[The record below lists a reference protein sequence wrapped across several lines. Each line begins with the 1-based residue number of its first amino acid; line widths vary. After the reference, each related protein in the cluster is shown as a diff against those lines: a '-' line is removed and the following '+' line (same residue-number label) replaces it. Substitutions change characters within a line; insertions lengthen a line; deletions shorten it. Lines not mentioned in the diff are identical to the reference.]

1 MKAGH
6 FFIGILSL
14 LMIMTSCGGSGNGGK
29 KGFTVKA
36 TGAPYELL
44 VVINKDIWKKDA
56 GKALENVLK
65 SDAVGLP
72 QPEPNFKVSVVN
84 EANFDKILKPVRN
97 IVVVDISDIYTKGS
111 MSYAKDVWAN
121 GQMVLTIKSPNE
133 KIFEE
138 YVTANGQKIINFFVG
153 SEMNRNIAAFN
164 EKFNTGVRNKVM
176 EMFGAQVSIPSDLI
190 LTKEGENF
198 FWVSNDASKGRMD
211 FVVYAVPYR
220 KKDAF
225 SEKNLIAMRDSVMK
239 MNIKGSADSMY
250 IMTTQAAPVAC
261 DTISVHGK
269 FTVRLRGLW
278 EMKNDMMGGPFVSL
292 SRLDEKT
299 QQIVTVEGF
308 VFAPSMAKR
317 NLIRRLESML
327 YTLRLSDELQ
337 KEDELMLGVD
347 ETQK

>member
-1 MKAGH
+1 MKASH
-6 FFIGILSL
+6 FFIGIFSL
-14 LMIMTSCGGSGNGGK
+14 LLIMTSCGGSGSGSK
-29 KGFTVKA
+29 KGFSVDA

-44 VVINKDIWKKDA
+44 VVVNKDIWKKDA

-84 EANFDKILKPVRN
+84 EAHFDKILKPVRN
-97 IVVVDISDIYTKGS
+97 IVIVDISDMYTKGS
-111 MSYAKDVWAN
+111 MSYAKDVWSN
-121 GQMVLTIKSPNE
+121 GQMVLTIKAPDE
-133 KIFEE
+133 KTFEE
-138 YVTANGQKIINFFVG
+138 YVKANGDKIVNFFVG

-164 EKFNTGVRNKVM
+164 DKFNTGVRNKVM
-176 EMFGAQVSIPSDLI
+176 EMFGAQVSVPSDLR
-190 LTKEGENF
+190 LTKEGKNF

-211 FVVYAVPYR
+211 FVVYSVPYR

-225 SEKNLIAMRDSVMK
+225 SEKSLIAMRDSVMK
-239 MNIKGSADSMY
+239 VNIKGSKDSMY
-250 IMTTQAAPVAC
+250 IMTTQAAPVSC

-337 KEDELMLGVD
+337 KDDELMLGVD
-347 ETQK
+347 EAQK

>member
-1 MKAGH
+1 MKASQ

-14 LMIMTSCGGSGNGGK
+14 LMILTSCGGGGNK
-29 KGFTVKA
+29 KGFAVDA

-44 VVINKDIWKKDA
+44 VVVNKDIWKKDA
-56 GKALENVLK
+56 GKALESVLK

-72 QPEPNFKVSVVN
+72 QPEPSFKVSVVN

-97 IVVVDISDIYTKGS
+97 IVIVDISDMYTKGS
-111 MSYAKDVWAN
+111 MSYAKDVWSN
-121 GQMVLTIKSPNE
+121 GQMVLTIKAPDE
-133 KIFEE
+133 KTFAE
-138 YVTANGQKIINFFVG
+138 YVQANGNKIIDFFVN

-164 EKFNTGVRNKVM
+164 KKFNTGVRNRVM

-198 FWVSNDASKGRMD
+198 FWISNDASKGRMD
-211 FVVYAVPYR
+211 FVVYSVPYR
-220 KKDAF
+220 KVDAF
-225 SEKNLIAMRDSVMK
+225 SEKHLIAMRDSVMK
-239 MNIKGSADSMY
+239 ANIKGSTDSMY
-250 IMTTQAAPVAC
+250 LMTTQAAPVSC

-317 NLIRRLESML
+317 NLIRRMESML
-327 YTLRLSDELQ
+327 YTLKLSDELQ
-337 KEDELMLGVD
+337 KEDELLLGVD
-347 ETQK
+347 ESKK